1 MVQNGSNSPHDAR
14 REIERIPLDSDM
26 MAALQDPAH
35 PGHKAASARRRELY
49 ESAYSDADTPVV
61 VDDDPSL
68 RSNDRTFLAPPPDP
82 KEYRFDPA
90 PPGVP
95 YDAALEQ
102 KARGWFHKAGVP
114 QWLARNVARE
124 WNRTVENPPDVERI
138 ASDAATTEKSLR
150 RQWGDQYDVKIEAAR
165 SLIRSF
171 KNDEMTDLLDRSGLA
186 NSEYLIRQLAALAAG
201 RAAK

>member
-1 MVQNGSNSPHDAR
+1 MVQNSSNSPHDAR
-14 REIERIPLDSDM
+14 REIDRIPLDSDM

-49 ESAYSDADTPVV
+49 ESVYSDADTPVV

-68 RSNDRTFLAPPPDP
+68 RSNDRGFLAPPPDP
-82 KEYRFDPA
+82 KEYRFDPV
-90 PPGVP
+90 PSGVP
-95 YDAALEQ
+95 YDAALERR
-102 KARGWFHKAGVP
+102 ARGWFHKVGVP

-124 WNRTVENPPDVERI
+124 WNRTIENPPDADRI

-150 RQWGDQYDVKIEAAR
+150 RQWGDQYDAKIEAAR

-171 KNDEMTDLLDRSGLA
+171 KNDEMTDLLDRSGMA
-186 NSEYLIRQLAALAAG
+186 NSEYLIRQLVALAEG
-201 RAAK
+201 RGTK